1 YQSFSHQIRLSEFS
15 DSLPQEKIAMTLPQ
29 KNNSCIIIGA
39 FDPNI
44 ILSIISYDIE
54 SKPLN
59 YDTMNAKRKI

>member
-1 YQSFSHQIRLSEFS
+1 
-15 DSLPQEKIAMTLPQ
+15 MTLPQ